1 MIRRPL
7 KPGIYSAIVMAR
19 STDSPAR
26 EILYTVVLQIPGA
39 SQIEFV
45 DIAPYPAKRLSRQD
59 DTLELVPFELGE
71 TGSLCMRLAATSN
84 HDRDYIGEGEQ
95 PHLGPCTQGGTP

>member
-71 TGSLCMRLAATSN
+71 PVLVHALGSSHNLRV
-84 HDRDYIGEGEQ
+84 YIAEGEQ